1 MELND
6 KTKIFLNTVIIT
18 FSTILEKFI
27 FLIINVILS
36 RYLGLDQYGEYTT
49 ALAFATFF
57 SMITD
62 MGINQSMIRE
72 LNYEG
77 EQGKTFFNIVFFK
90 VFISVVI
97 FLLFLASIHRA
108 NLLPFS
114 IIAMAF

>member
-6 KTKIFLNTVIIT
+6 KTKIFLNTLVIT
-18 FSTILEKFI
+18 SSTVLEKII
-27 FLIINVILS
+27 FLIINVILA

-57 SMITD
+57 SLLTD

-77 EQGKTFFNIVFFK
+77 EQEKKPFLILFFLKFLFQLSFF
-90 VFISVVI
+90 
-97 FLLFLASIHRA
+97 
-108 NLLPFS
+108 
-114 IIAMAF
+114 